1 MEKFNEIKEL
11 VNSLDIEAAKVD
23 TGVKAARTR
32 LRVGLQ
38 RLKVL
43 AQVLRKEIGRM
54 EYTRLIKR
62 QKTKNA
68 PKCLTHF

>member
-11 VNSLDIEAAKVD
+11 VNSLDNEASKVD

-43 AQVLRKEIGRM
+43 AQELRKEIGSM
-54 EYTRLIKR
+54 E
-62 QKTKNA
+62 
-68 PKCLTHF
+68 